1 MNVTSVP
8 LMKNL
13 ARIVALFSALI
24 MILALYEPY
33 APRDSYTAA
42 KNGVYIQNSAQAALL
57 LDATEGRI
65 LFSQNASAR
74 LPMAS
79 TTKIMTAIVAIEN
92 MPTDYVVTVAK
103 EAVGIEG
110 SSIYLYAGE
119 QITCLDLLYGLM
131 LESGNDAAVALAIAV
146 GGTEERF
153 IMLMNEKAKELGLKD
168 TRFSNPH
175 GLPAENHFTSAADL
189 ARLTDYALQNELFA
203 EIVSTKKMTACE
215 GTRYYV
221 NHNRLLFSY
230 EGMIGV
236 KTGYT
241 QASGRC
247 LVTAA
252 RRYGRTLICVTL
264 NDYYCSADHVRMLDS
279 GFSSTD

>member
-13 ARIVALFSALI
+13 VRIVALFSALI

-33 APRDSYTAA
+33 APRDSYTVA

-175 GLPAENHFTSAADL
+175 GLPAENHFTSVADL

>member
-13 ARIVALFSALI
+13 VRIVALFSALI

-33 APRDSYTAA
+33 APRDSYTVA
-42 KNGVYIQNSAQAALL
+42 KNSVYIQNSAQAALL

-131 LESGNDAAVALAIAV
+131 LESGNDAAAALAIAV

-153 IMLMNEKAKELGLKD
+153 IMLMNEKATELGLKD
-168 TRFSNPH
+168 THFSNPH

-203 EIVSTKKMTACE
+203 EIVSTKKRTACE

>member
-13 ARIVALFSALI
+13 VRIVALFSALI

-33 APRDSYTAA
+33 APRDSYTIA

-119 QITCLDLLYGLM
+119 QITCLDL
-131 LESGNDAAVALAIAV
+131 
-146 GGTEERF
+146 
-153 IMLMNEKAKELGLKD
+153 
-168 TRFSNPH
+168 
-175 GLPAENHFTSAADL
+175 
-189 ARLTDYALQNELFA
+189 
-203 EIVSTKKMTACE
+203 
-215 GTRYYV
+215 
-221 NHNRLLFSY
+221 
-230 EGMIGV
+230 
-236 KTGYT
+236 
-241 QASGRC
+241 
-247 LVTAA
+247 
-252 RRYGRTLICVTL
+252 
-264 NDYYCSADHVRMLDS
+264 
-279 GFSSTD
+279 

>member
-1 MNVTSVP
+1 
-8 LMKNL
+8 MKNL
-13 ARIVALFSALI
+13 VRIVALFSALI

-33 APRDSYTAA
+33 APRDSYTVA
-42 KNGVYIQNSAQAALL
+42 KSSAYIQNSAQAALL

-92 MPTDYVVTVAK
+92 MPTDYIVTVAK
-103 EAVGIEG
+103 EAVGVEG

-131 LESGNDAAVALAIAV
+131 LESGNDAAEALAIAV

-153 IMLMNEKAKELGLKD
+153 IMLMNEKARELGLKD
-168 TRFSNPH
+168 THFSNPH
-175 GLPAENHFTSAADL
+175 GLPAENHYTSAADL

-215 GTRYYV
+215 GSRYYV

>member
-13 ARIVALFSALI
+13 VRIVALFSALI

-33 APRDSYTAA
+33 APRDSYTVA
-42 KNGVYIQNSAQAALL
+42 KNSVYIQNSAQAALL

-131 LESGNDAAVALAIAV
+131 LESGNDAAAALAIAV

-203 EIVSTKKMTACE
+203 EIVSTKKRTACE

-252 RRYGRTLICVTL
+252 SRYGRTLICVTL

>member
-13 ARIVALFSALI
+13 VRIVALFSALI

-33 APRDSYTAA
+33 APRDSYTVA

-131 LESGNDAAVALAIAV
+131 LESGNDAAAALAIAV

-203 EIVSTKKMTACE
+203 EIVSTKKMAACE
-215 GTRYYV
+215 G
-221 NHNRLLFSY
+221 
-230 EGMIGV
+230 
-236 KTGYT
+236 
-241 QASGRC
+241 
-247 LVTAA
+247 A
-252 RRYGRTLICVTL
+252 R
-264 NDYYCSADHVRMLDS
+264 
-279 GFSSTD
+279 

>member
-1 MNVTSVP
+1 MNVASVP

-13 ARIVALFSALI
+13 VRIVALFSVLI

-33 APRDSYTAA
+33 APHDSYTVAN
-42 KNGVYIQNSAQAALL
+42 NGVYIQNSAQAALL

-79 TTKIMTAIVAIEN
+79 TTKIMTAIVTIEN

-103 EAVGIEG
+103 EAVGVEG

-119 QITCLDLLYGLM
+119 RITCLDLLYGLM
-131 LESGNDAAVALAIAV
+131 LESGNDAAAALAIAV

-153 IMLMNEKAKELGLKD
+153 VMLMNEKAKELGLKD
-168 TRFSNPH
+168 THFSNPH
-175 GLPAENHFTSAADL
+175 GLSAENHYTSAADL

-203 EIVSTKKMTACE
+203 EIVSTKKTTACD

-264 NDYYCSADHVRMLDS
+264 NDYCCSADHVRMLDS
-279 GFSSTD
+279 GFLSTD

>member
-13 ARIVALFSALI
+13 VRIVALFSALI

-33 APRDSYTAA
+33 APRDSYTVA

-131 LESGNDAAVALAIAV
+131 LESGNDAAAALAIAV

-153 IMLMNEKAKELGLKD
+153 IMLMNE
-168 TRFSNPH
+168 RQ
-175 GLPAENHFTSAADL
+175 
-189 ARLTDYALQNELFA
+189 R
-203 EIVSTKKMTACE
+203 
-215 GTRYYV
+215 
-221 NHNRLLFSY
+221 
-230 EGMIGV
+230 
-236 KTGYT
+236 
-241 QASGRC
+241 
-247 LVTAA
+247 
-252 RRYGRTLICVTL
+252 
-264 NDYYCSADHVRMLDS
+264 
-279 GFSSTD
+279 SSD

>member
-1 MNVTSVP
+1 MTISEIIKNKDLREFKPVPFWSINSKLDVGEIKRQISEMNDFG
-8 LMKNL
+8 LGGFIFH
-13 ARIVALFSALI
+13 ARAGL
-24 MILALYEPY
+24 ETPY
-33 APRDSYTAA
+33 LSD
-42 KNGVYIQNSAQAALL
+42 
-57 LDATEGRI
+57 EW
-65 LFSQNASAR
+65 F
-74 LPMAS
+74 
-79 TTKIMTAIVAIEN
+79 
-92 MPTDYVVTVAK
+92 
-103 EAVGIEG
+103 EAVG
-110 SSIYLYAGE
+110 
-119 QITCLDLLYGLM
+119 
-131 LESGNDAAVALAIAV
+131 VAL
-146 GGTEERF
+146 
-153 IMLMNEKAKELGLKD
+153 EKAKELGLKD

-175 GLPAENHFTSAADL
+175 GLPAGNHFTSAADL

-203 EIVSTKKMTACE
+203 EIVSTKKMAACE
-215 GTRYYV
+215 GARYFV

>member
-1 MNVTSVP
+1 
-8 LMKNL
+8 
-13 ARIVALFSALI
+13 
-24 MILALYEPY
+24 
-33 APRDSYTAA
+33 
-42 KNGVYIQNSAQAALL
+42 
-57 LDATEGRI
+57 
-65 LFSQNASAR
+65 
-74 LPMAS
+74 
-79 TTKIMTAIVAIEN
+79 
-92 MPTDYVVTVAK
+92 
-103 EAVGIEG
+103 
-110 SSIYLYAGE
+110 
-119 QITCLDLLYGLM
+119 M
-131 LESGNDAAVALAIAV
+131 LESGNDAAAALAIAV

-168 TRFSNPH
+168 THFSNPH

-215 GTRYYV
+215 GTRYFV